1 MAQRKSYE
9 TELLEKLLTLKEN
22 TWYKCP
28 EKDYD
33 KFVETVKG
41 FIDAGEDFEF
51 SNNYKKIRRLV
62 WLGK

>member
-1 MAQRKSYE
+1 MTYE
-9 TELLEKLLTLKEN
+9 TKLLNDLKTLKPQV
-22 TWYKCP
+22 WYKCP

-51 SNNYKKIRRLV
+51 NSNYKKIRRLV